1 MKVYAAPE
9 EVARPVHDFANFD
22 RHKYFAQEEDYLKR
36 LKEHLKSM
44 GYTGEHTGEEFSIP
58 CGDGAA
64 RYMVM
69 EGPKT
74 FALVHLPLGDAWSVP
89 EYMTRGLRKGDVLKK
104 IESTKRIAELF
115 RQRDAAAQQ
124 APAEQQA
131 EDEQEA
137 AQGMSL

>member
-9 EVARPVHDFANFD
+9 EVALPVHDFANFD
-22 RHKYFAQEEDYLKR
+22 RNKYFAQEGDYLKR

-69 EGPKT
+69 EGPRT
-74 FALVHLPLGDAWSVP
+74 FALVHLALGDAWSVP
-89 EYMTRGLRKGDVLKK
+89 EFMTRGLRKSDVLKK
-104 IESTKRIAELF
+104 IESTKRVAALF
-115 RQRDAAAQQ
+115 RQRDSVAQQ
-124 APAEQQA
+124 ARAEQEP
-131 EDEQEA
+131 EDEQEV
-137 AQGMSL
+137 AQGVSR